1 MGAKDK
7 YSFDIADLLAPGKSI
22 SRDNDVK
29 TMEEQEAERFGQ
41 DTRLRKVLAIWT
53 MVIISSWLLA
63 VLLILVF
70 KDTLKSEV
78 LITLLA
84 TTTINV
90 LGLPKIILEGLFR
103 GRKRFSKVSTGKP
116 KN

>member
-1 MGAKDK
+1 MGAKNR
-7 YSFDIADLLAPGKSI
+7 YSFDIADLIVPEKKA

-29 TMEEQEAERFGQ
+29 TMEEQESERFGQ
-41 DTRLRKVLAIWT
+41 DTRLRKILAIWT
-53 MVIISSWLLA
+53 MVIISTWLVA

-70 KDTLKSEV
+70 KDNLNANV

-84 TTTINV
+84 TTTINI

-103 GRKRFSKVSTGKP
+103 GKRRMLRTSTK

>member
-1 MGAKDK
+1 MGVKDK
-7 YSFDIADLLAPGKSI
+7 YSFDIAELLVPEKKT

-41 DTRLRKVLAIWT
+41 DTRLRKILAIWT
-53 MVIISSWLLA
+53 MVIISAWLVA
-63 VLLILVF
+63 VLVILF
-70 KDTLKSEV
+70 FRDNLNPSV

-84 TTTINV
+84 TTTINI

-103 GRKRFSKVSTGKP
+103 GRKRAARVSTK